1 MRDEGRGGDND
12 GPSGDSVLTFAGVS
26 KRYRTGDFWRPLKAQ
41 AMRGVSFRLRRGE
54 VFGLV
59 GLNGAGKST
68 LMKTAVGLLHPDEG
82 RVRLFGLDPR
92 DREARRRLGYLPE
105 LPYFPAYLSAC
116 EVLMYYGRLHALPGR
131 SLRARVLE
139 VLDKVGLAGA
149 AFDPIRRYSK
159 GMQQRVGLAQT
170 LLHNPELLLLD
181 EPMSGLDPRGMKEM
195 RDVILAERAAGKTI
209 FFNSHGLAEVE
220 RICDRVG
227 VMHRGRLVLV
237 DSVPELMRRFQSH
250 VTLGFEGPVGL
261 EAQLKAFPWVSAREN
276 GLWRVRVPNAGLA
289 DAVRALEAMAGAP
302 PSVLDVGSPL
312 ETAFLGVLASEDAH
326 A

>member
-1 MRDEGRGGDND
+1 MEE
-12 GPSGDSVLTFAGVS
+12 PVLSFDAVS

-41 AMRGVSFRLRRGE
+41 AMQKVSFGLRRGE

-82 RVRLFGLDPR
+82 RVTLFGRDPR

-105 LPYFPAYLSAC
+105 LPYFPGYLSAY
-116 EVLMYYGRLHALPGR
+116 EVLVYYGRLHQLPKAG
-131 SLRARVLE
+131 LRKRVLD
-139 VLDKVGLAGA
+139 VLERVGLSKA
-149 AFDPIRRYSK
+149 AFDPIHRYSK

-170 LLHNPELLLLD
+170 LLHDPELLLLD
-181 EPMSGLDPRGMKEM
+181 EPMSGLDPLGMKEM
-195 RDVILAERAAGKTI
+195 RDIILGERAAGKTI
-209 FFNSHGLAEVE
+209 FFNSHGLSEVE

-237 DSVPELMRRFQSH
+237 DGVPELLRRFQSH
-250 VTLGFEGPVGL
+250 VTLGFEGSADL
-261 EAQLKAFPWVSAREN
+261 EPRLKALPWTAVREH
-276 GLWRVRVPNAGLA
+276 GLWRVQVPNAKLG
-289 DAVRALEAMAGAP
+289 DAMRALEPLAGGP
-302 PSVLDVGSPL
+302 PSVLGVGSPL
-312 ETAFLGVLASEDAH
+312 ETAFLSALDEEDRH